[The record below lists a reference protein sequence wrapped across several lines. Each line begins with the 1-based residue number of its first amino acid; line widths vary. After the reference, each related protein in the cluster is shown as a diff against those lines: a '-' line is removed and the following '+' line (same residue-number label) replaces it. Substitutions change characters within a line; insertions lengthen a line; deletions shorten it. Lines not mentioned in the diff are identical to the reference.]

1 MITLNIDP
9 IIVSVGHFA
18 IRWYGLI
25 VLSAIAAGI
34 WLTAREAERKGF
46 RKDEVYDAAVWI
58 IIAGI
63 IGARLFHVLDH
74 WSHEYALNPV
84 RALYIWEGGLAIWG
98 AMIGGLVAGVL
109 VTWKRGWYFPRF
121 LDAAAPGLVLA
132 QAIGRIACVITGDAM
147 GKPTNGPF
155 GFAYT
160 SPNAMVPE
168 LGVYYTP
175 MPVYELVINLGIF
188 VALWQLRKR
197 NCSTGVVPAGWRTD
211 GTTLSSW
218 QDGQLFL
225 VYLVLYSLERFFLAF
240 TSSYRIIAFGL
251 TQSQIVAAFAFVI
264 GLGCLT
270 FMSRRFSAW
279 SRRA

>member
-1 MITLNIDP
+1 MITISIDP
-9 IIVSVGHFA
+9 IIFNIGHFA
-18 IRWYGLI
+18 LRWYSLI
-25 VLSAIAAGI
+25 LLIAIGTGI

-46 RKDEVYDAAVWI
+46 KKDDIYDAAIWI
-58 IIAGI
+58 IVGGL

-74 WSHEYALNPV
+74 WSHEYAANPI

-98 AMIGGLVAGVL
+98 ALVGGLIASAL
-109 VTWKRGWYFPRF
+109 IAWRRGWRFPKL

-160 SPNAMVPE
+160 SPNAMVPS

-175 MPVYELVINLGIF
+175 MPIYELVINLGIF
-188 VALWQLRKR
+188 AILWQLRKR
-197 NCSTGVVPAGWRTD
+197 NWAD
-211 GTTLSSW
+211 GR
-218 QDGQLFL
+218 LFL

-251 TQSQIVAAFAFVI
+251 TQSQIMAVFGLII
-264 GLGCLT
+264 GLVLLARSPRKL
-270 FMSRRFSAW
+270 SRQTT
-279 SRRA
+279 

>member
-1 MITLNIDP
+1 MITISLDP
-9 IIVSVGHFA
+9 IIFGIGHFGV
-18 IRWYGLI
+18 RWYSLI
-25 VLSAIAAGI
+25 LLIAIGVGI

-46 RKDEVYDAAVWI
+46 KKDAVYDVAMWI
-58 IIAGI
+58 IVGGI
-63 IGARLFHVLDH
+63 VGARLFHVLDH
-74 WSHEYALNPV
+74 WSHEYAANPI

-98 AMIGGLVAGVL
+98 AMVGGLIAAAL
-109 VTWKRGWYFPRF
+109 ITWRRGWRFPRL

-147 GKPTNGPF
+147 GKPTSGPF

-188 VALWQLRKR
+188 AILWQLRKR
-197 NCSTGVVPAGWRTD
+197 DWPD
-211 GTTLSSW
+211 GK
-218 QDGQLFL
+218 LFL
-225 VYLVLYSLERFFLAF
+225 VYLTLYSLERFFLAF

-251 TQSQIVAAFAFVI
+251 TQSQIVAVFGLAI
-264 GLGCLT
+264 GLAFLAW
-270 FMSRRFSAW
+270 MSRRFSAGLP
-279 SRRA
+279 RVG

>member
-1 MITLNIDP
+1 MITISIDP
-9 IIVSVGHFA
+9 IILGIGHLA
-18 IRWYGLI
+18 LRWYSLI
-25 VLSAIAAGI
+25 LLMAIGVGI

-46 RKDEVYDAAVWI
+46 KKEAVYDAATWI
-58 IIAGI
+58 IVGGI
-63 IGARLFHVLDH
+63 VGARLFHVLDH
-74 WSHEYALNPV
+74 WSHEYAANPI

-98 AMIGGLVAGVL
+98 AMVGGLLAAAL
-109 VTWKRGWYFPRF
+109 ITWQRGWPFPRL

-147 GKPTNGPF
+147 GKPTSGPI

-188 VALWQLRKR
+188 AILWQLRKR
-197 NCSTGVVPAGWRTD
+197 DWPD
-211 GTTLSSW
+211 GK
-218 QDGQLFL
+218 LFL
-225 VYLVLYSLERFFLAF
+225 VYLTLYSLERFFLAF

-251 TQSQIVAAFAFVI
+251 TQSQIVAVFGLAI
-264 GLGCLT
+264 GLALLAW
-270 FMSRRFSAW
+270 MSRRFSAGLY
-279 SRRA
+279 RAG